1 MAVVQ
6 RGLQAGGWG
15 GGCGASWCRGT
26 RAGLGRGCT
35 GALLGTR
42 PGLAHGSDRGRTRS
56 CGDSGTLPVH
66 PRLLGL
72 HSGLCSPSRPPLW
85 PDHLMTSP
93 PYLPAQ
99 LLVPTSSWGSLV
111 TFLGLCLCGLLPAGH
126 GPWTPHPPGRE
137 YGMRAMEQ
145 PRGRPCPFSWVEWV
159 PPRACWGLEVLGA
172 QTGL

>member
-1 MAVVQ
+1 MNLIKEGEKGA
-6 RGLQAGGWG
+6 L
-15 GGCGASWCRGT
+15 CGSGAEGAPGR
-26 RAGLGRGCT
+26 GLGRRVWGVLVSGDAG
-35 GALLGTR
+35 GAGEGVHRGPAGTR
-42 PGLAHGSDRGRTRS
+42 PGLAHGSDRGRVRS
-56 CGDSGTLPVH
+56 RGDSGTLPVH

-137 YGMRAMEQ
+137 CGMRAMGQ
-145 PRGRPCPFSWVEWV
+145 P
-159 PPRACWGLEVLGA
+159 WG
-172 QTGL
+172 